1 MLEQG
6 QRAEGRGEKKS
17 QLKFL
22 VYWLMLLPRL
32 VLNDHVERDVRIK
45 KKKKGR
51 PMPYS
56 IGEVSKKL
64 REKLRRPKRL
74 K

>member
-1 MLEQG
+1 MIMLKEMLE
-6 QRAEGRGEKKS
+6 S
-17 QLKFL
+17 
-22 VYWLMLLPRL
+22 
-32 VLNDHVERDVRIK
+32 K